1 MRDKNSPQISVVVPV
16 FNEKESLPELLTRL
30 GRALPQSHEIL
41 LVDDGSSDS
50 SWDIIRQNADANK
63 QIRGIKLS
71 RNFGHQVAVS
81 AGLDQANGD
90 AVIVIDADLQDPPEV
105 IGELI
110 LKWEAGFKVVYGR
123 RRNRQGDGFFK
134 KVSAAFYYRLLNR
147 LSDYPLPLDV
157 GDFRLMD
164 RVVVAQLRR
173 FPERNRYLRGLIAW
187 IGFPQTFVDFD
198 RDPRFG
204 GDTKYPLRKMLRL
217 AIDGITSF
225 SRKPLRMA
233 LGLGLFSVF
242 VGLLLVIYVL
252 ISKFLYPETTISGW
266 ASMLMAVIFFGGVQL
281 ITLGILGEYIGRIFD
296 ESKERPL
303 YITETDTGK
312 GENQR

>member
-1 MRDKNSPQISVVVPV
+1 VRDKNSPQISVVVPV

-157 GDFRLMD
+157 GDFRLME

>member
-1 MRDKNSPQISVVVPV
+1 VRDKNSPQISVVVPV